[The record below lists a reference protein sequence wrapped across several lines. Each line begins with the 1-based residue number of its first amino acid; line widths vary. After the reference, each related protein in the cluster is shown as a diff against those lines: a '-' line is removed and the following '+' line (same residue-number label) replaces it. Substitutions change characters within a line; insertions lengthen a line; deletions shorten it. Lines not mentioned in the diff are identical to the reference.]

1 MIDLIAFDADDTLWH
16 NERLYQATEARF
28 QEILAP
34 YGQDGRARAEL
45 FQTEMRNLAT
55 YGYGLKSFGL
65 SMIETA
71 IRLSEGRVR
80 GDEICQII
88 DLVKGMARTPVQLLD
103 GVAEVVAELAA
114 SHRLMLITKGDLL
127 DQERKLAQSG
137 LAAHFDHVEI
147 VSNKDAEIYHSLL
160 ARLGIEPQ
168 CFLMIGNSLKSDVLP
183 VVEIGG
189 RAVHIPYHVTWAHE
203 AVEQPEGSPQG
214 YVELANISLV
224 PEFVVQLGEQRS
236 KL

>member
-16 NERLYQATEARF
+16 NESLYQATEAQF
-28 QEILAP
+28 EEILAL
-34 YGQDGRARAEL
+34 YSQDGRARAEL
-45 FQTEMRNLAT
+45 YQTEMRNLGT

-71 IRLSEGRVR
+71 IRLSGGRVR
-80 GDEICQII
+80 ADEIGQII
-88 DLVKGMARTPVQLLD
+88 ELVQEMARTPVQLLD

-137 LAAHFDHVEI
+137 LATHFCHVEI
-147 VSNKDAEIYHSLL
+147 VSDKNAKVYRRLL
-160 ARLGIEPQ
+160 AQHGIEPQ
-168 CFLMIGNSLKSDVLP
+168 RFLMVGNSLKSDVLP

-189 RAVHIPYHVTWAHE
+189 HAVHIPYHVTWVHE
-203 AVEQPEGSPQG
+203 TVDLREEAPPG
-214 YVELANISLV
+214 YVELEKIGLL
-224 PEFVVQLGEQRS
+224 PRFVARLCEGA
-236 KL
+236 